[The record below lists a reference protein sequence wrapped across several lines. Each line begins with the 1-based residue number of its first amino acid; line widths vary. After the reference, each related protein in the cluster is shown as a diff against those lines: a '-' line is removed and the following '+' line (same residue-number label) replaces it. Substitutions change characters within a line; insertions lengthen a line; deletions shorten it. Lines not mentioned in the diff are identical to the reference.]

1 MKNLFIVR
9 SPLQIINAIEA
20 VHNFNLTDNTLV
32 LIHNRSITNTEQ
44 MKDLL
49 NLIKWEEI
57 IHVEESYGSKFFKY
71 ISLIKQL
78 KKERYNYLFI
88 GELGVSYKMI
98 VANTKKEKVFLI
110 DDGTA
115 TIMYYDRFI
124 KHDRYNKYNFREI
137 RFLFFG
143 LNIKVKDK
151 INLFTYFDLKP
162 VHGNEVVKNR
172 LIYFRSTYLFNIKKE
187 KDVIYFIGQP
197 ADVFMDID
205 LYKESIE
212 KLMIK
217 YNKKII
223 YIPHRSEKKEQVQA
237 IMSMK
242 NQNFEIY
249 KPAMPIELYFLYS
262 KLYPLYIISYYSTA
276 LVTLNMLFEESRIEY
291 IKVAKNS
298 INEERFAM
306 IENTYKFLDESGI
319 HQLYI

>member
-1 MKNLFIVR
+1 M
-9 SPLQIINAIEA
+9 
-20 VHNFNLTDNTLV
+20 
-32 LIHNRSITNTEQ
+32 
-44 MKDLL
+44 
-49 NLIKWEEI
+49 
-57 IHVEESYGSKFFKY
+57 
-71 ISLIKQL
+71 
-78 KKERYNYLFI
+78 FI